1 MSNRL
6 IQIEAEKLQFSF
18 LPSGDLY
25 KISSRNILINQ
36 LLSNQIDGSLNN
48 LYLRK
53 HVGNGKISYTPL
65 LGIHANSTMKVSENT
80 IIWNGIFESV
90 HYEVKF
96 RLSQKG
102 IWFWEINVS
111 GSNALVDVIYGQ
123 DIGLA
128 NIHAVRSN
136 EAYTSQYIDHS
147 VYEDNKYGF
156 VICSRQNQP
165 QEGHFPYL
173 QQGCFTKAVGYSTDG
188 FQFFGLSYKETNQ
201 PKILNEESLQNG
213 IYQYEFGYSAL
224 QSEKVNLN
232 GSQSFVFYG
241 VYKDSHPEAI
251 TGLEF
256 ENEIV
261 EAWNEVIKTEEQ
273 PCHFE
278 KQIQLSQ
285 KIKEPLPTLDL
296 STEEINKYFPNRIL
310 EEKDHH
316 TLHSFFT
323 NTYEHVVLKSKELS
337 MERPHGH
344 ILMDGHND
352 HIRHDVLTTT
362 TFMYGIFNSQIAIGN
377 ISMNKMMSNAR
388 NALNVLKT
396 SGQRIYVEIDGAY
409 HLLTMP
415 SLYEMGLNYARWFYK
430 TEEELFIITTFTS
443 VDSKQIQLQLHT
455 ESGKSYRYLVTN
467 QITMNNN
474 EYEAPFHYEVEQ
486 NTISFKA
493 SSSSDSATT
502 YPNLSYRIQ
511 VIGTEVSIG
520 DEQWLAPNAEP
531 ESASLLVLSL
541 APTSNWKMM
550 IQGDLF
556 NQHQP
561 FIEED
566 AQKEIGKYRDY
577 YQTVM
582 RNFHLNLPGEEPN
595 SIQKFNAIAYWY
607 THNMLVHFSTPH
619 GLEQYGGA
627 AWGTRD
633 VSQGPVEYFMA
644 TQNYETVRAII
655 LEIYAHQYEGNGDWP
670 QWFMFDEYT
679 SIQQADS
686 HGDIIVWPLKV
697 VADYLEATHDYGL
710 LEEQISYTARETF
723 GFTEQKE
730 TLLHHIKKQLAY
742 MKSHFLHDTYLPSYD
757 DGDWDDTLQP
767 ANQQLK
773 KYMISSWTVALTYQ
787 ALSKLTNA
795 LCEANKE
802 EAETTKT
809 FARRMQEDFNHYIMS
824 KDIIPGF
831 IYMEDPNHIEF
842 MLHPDDEKT
851 GIHYRLLPMQ
861 RGVISEL
868 FSPQQAFEH
877 YQLIKDKLSFPDG
890 VRLMNRPAHYQ
901 GGVSTNFKRAE
912 QASNFGREIGLQYV
926 HAHIRFVEA
935 MAKLGY
941 SEETWHGLSVI
952 NPITIQDVVPNAE
965 VRQSNAYFSSSDG
978 KFQTRYEA
986 QEHFDKL
993 KDGSVPVKGG
1003 WRIYSSGPGIYMNQ
1017 LISNTLGVRQVAG
1030 NLVLD
1035 PVLPKELDGL
1045 EFTFTFMGYH
1055 TTFVYHLNEQK
1066 QSVVINGVPAN
1077 ISFTTNPY
1085 RQGGFIIE
1093 SDELNRLMKKKENTI
1108 EIFL

>member
-1 MSNRL
+1 MSNQL
-6 IQIEAEKLQFSF
+6 IQIEAGKLQFSF

-25 KISSRNILINQ
+25 QISSKEILINQ
-36 LLSNQIDGSLNN
+36 ILSNQIDGSLNN

-53 HVGNGKISYTPL
+53 HEENGKISFTPL
-65 LGIHANSTMKVSENT
+65 LGTHSNSTMHVAKSMIT
-80 IIWNGIFESV
+80 WKGIFDSI
-90 HYEVKF
+90 HYEVTF

-102 IWFWEINVS
+102 IWFWEINVE
-111 GSNALVDVIYGQ
+111 GSNAVVDVIYGQ

-147 VYEDNKYGF
+147 VYEDNNYGF

-165 QEGHFPYL
+165 QENQFPYL
-173 QQGCFTKAVGYSTDG
+173 QQGCLTHAVGYSTDG
-188 FQFFGLSYKETNQ
+188 FQFFDLSYKATNQ
-201 PKILNEESLQNG
+201 PKILSEASLQNC

-224 QSEKVNLN
+224 QSKKVKVN
-232 GSQSFVFYG
+232 GTQRFVFYG
-241 VYKDSHPEAI
+241 VYKENHPKAI

-256 ENEIV
+256 GKEIV
-261 EAWNEVIKTEEQ
+261 EAWNEVNKIEDQ
-273 PCHFE
+273 PFHTA

-316 TLHSFFT
+316 TLYSFFT
-323 NTYEHVVLKSKELS
+323 NTYEHVVLKSKE
-337 MERPHGH
+337 MIVERPHGH
-344 ILMDGHND
+344 ILMDGYND
-352 HIRHDVLTTT
+352 HIRDDVLTTT

-396 SGQRIYVEIDGAY
+396 SGQRIYVEIDGIY

-430 TEEELFIITTFTS
+430 TEEELFIITTFTC

-455 ESGKSYRYLVTN
+455 ESGKSYRYIVTN

-474 EYEAPFHYEVEQ
+474 EYEVPFDYEVDQ

-493 SSSSDSATT
+493 SSSSNSANT
-502 YPNLSYRIQ
+502 YPNLSYRLQ
-511 VIGTEVSIG
+511 LTGTEVSVR
-520 DEQWLAPNAEP
+520 DEQWLAPNAESL
-531 ESASLLVLSL
+531 SASLLVLSL

-550 IQGDLF
+550 IQGNLV
-556 NQHQP
+556 NQHEP
-561 FIEED
+561 FIEKD
-566 AQKEIGKYRDY
+566 AQIEIEKYRDY
-577 YQTVM
+577 YQNVM
-582 RNFHLNLPGEEPN
+582 RNFHLNLPGDDTN
-595 SIQKFNAIAYWY
+595 SIEKFNAIAYWY

-644 TQNYETVRAII
+644 TQNYETVRTII
-655 LEIYAHQYEGNGDWP
+655 LKIYAHQYEDKGNWP
-670 QWFMFDEYT
+670 QWFMFDGYT

-710 LEEQISYTARETF
+710 LEEQIVYTVRETF
-723 GFTEQKE
+723 GFTEKKE
-730 TLLHHIKKQLAY
+730 TLLQHIKKQLAY

-773 KYMISSWTVALTYQ
+773 KYMVSSWTVALTYQ
-787 ALSKLTNA
+787 ALSKLTNSLSESHKA
-795 LCEANKE
+795 

-809 FARRMQEDFNHYIMS
+809 FAMRMQEDFNHYIMS

-831 IYMEDPNHIEF
+831 IYMEDPSHIAF

-851 GIHYRLLPMQ
+851 GIDYRLLPMQ
-861 RGVISEL
+861 RGIISEL
-868 FSPQQAFEH
+868 FSPQQALEH
-877 YQLIKDKLSFPDG
+877 YHLIKDKLSFPDG
-890 VRLMNRPAHYQ
+890 VRLMNRPANYQ

-986 QEHFDKL
+986 QEHFNKL

-1017 LISNTLGVRQVAG
+1017 LISNTLGVRQVDG

-1045 EFTFTFMGYH
+1045 EFTFTFMGYN
-1055 TTFVYHLNEQK
+1055 TTFVYHLNK
-1066 QSVVINGVPAN
+1066 KNKAVVINGVNPE
-1077 ISFTTNPY
+1077 IDFMTNPY
-1085 RQGGFIIE
+1085 RSGGFIIE
-1093 SDELNRLMKKKENTI
+1093 SDQLNHLMNKEDNKI